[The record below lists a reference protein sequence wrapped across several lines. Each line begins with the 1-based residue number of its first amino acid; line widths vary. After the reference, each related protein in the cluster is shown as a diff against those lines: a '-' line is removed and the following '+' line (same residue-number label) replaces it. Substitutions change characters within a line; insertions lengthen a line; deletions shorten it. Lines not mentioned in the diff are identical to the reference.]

1 MVFKKPIP
9 NKVKT
14 QEFGSYLRLKIVYI
28 KYVVYIKKSKS
39 DDSSFHVLIKSWY
52 IYTNVGLYLILTEN
66 KLHNQEVQD
75 WRNHL
80 VTLMTLEIRTRKT
93 TGFQGSLFKDVYMS
107 SWVTQNNN
115 LEQVNSRLMRSHG
128 NLSTKIPK

>member
-75 WRNHL
+75 
-80 VTLMTLEIRTRKT
+80 
-93 TGFQGSLFKDVYMS
+93 
-107 SWVTQNNN
+107 
-115 LEQVNSRLMRSHG
+115 
-128 NLSTKIPK
+128 